1 MRTMRVALLHDFLN
15 QYGGAE
21 RVLEVLLEVFPEAD
35 LYTLLHDP
43 ERTGGRF
50 ADRITD
56 TSVLDAPLVRRRHR
70 FFIPLFPWA
79 TRSFRGAPRY
89 DLVIS
94 ATAGYAKGF
103 PIEGNCHVTYCYSPL
118 RYAWE
123 RDYVDHIPFL
133 PGIAKRVVA
142 PVIARHLQAW
152 DLAASQ
158 RPNVFLAISRHIA
171 GKVRAYYRREAQVVY
186 PPVRTDMFYPEPRAR
201 RDGYFLM
208 VGRLLHYKRFDLG
221 IRAAEELR
229 VPLKVV
235 GRGPEA
241 LRLKRM
247 ANPRFVEFI
256 EDADDDALRMLYTGA
271 RALVFPQ
278 VEDFGLVAAE
288 ALACGTPVV
297 AYARGGGGEI
307 IKDGATGAVF
317 QDQSLPALKG
327 AMSIVAARRFDRAA
341 LRDAALAFSPS
352 RFRADFLGAVRS
364 AGVPVEHAVSRAETR
379 VPASYAYRR

>member
-1 MRTMRVALLHDFLN
+1 MKAMKVALLHDFLN

-21 RVLEVLLEVFPEAD
+21 RVLEVLLDIFPEAD
-35 LYTLLHDP
+35 VYTLLHDP
-43 ERTGGRF
+43 ERTGRRF
-50 ADRITD
+50 VDRVTK
-56 TSVLDAPLVRRRHR
+56 TSVLDVPLVHRRHR

-79 TRSFRGAPRY
+79 TRSFRGTPRY

-133 PGIAKRVVA
+133 PGIAKRLAAPVVA
-142 PVIARHLQAW
+142 RRLQAW
-152 DLAASQ
+152 DLAASK
-158 RPNVFLAISRHIA
+158 RPNAFLAISRHIA
-171 GKVRAYYRREAQVVY
+171 GKVQAYYRREAQVVY
-186 PPVRTDMFYPEPRAR
+186 PPVRTDVFYPEPRAR
-201 RDGYFLM
+201 RGGYFLM
-208 VGRLLHYKRFDLG
+208 VGRLLHYKRFELG
-221 IRAAEELR
+221 IRSAEELR

-241 LRLKRM
+241 LRLKRI

-256 EDADDDALRMLYTGA
+256 EDADDDALRMLYTNA
-271 RALVFPQ
+271 TALVFPQ
-278 VEDFGLVAAE
+278 VEDFGLVAVE

-307 IKDGATGAVF
+307 IKDGVTGAVF
-317 QDQSLPALKG
+317 QDQSLPALKE
-327 AMSIVAARRFDRAA
+327 AMGIVGARRFDRAA

-352 RFRADFLGAVRS
+352 RFRAEFLAAIRA
-364 AGVPVEHAVSRAETR
+364 AGVPVEYALPRTEGR
-379 VPASYAYRR
+379 VASGYAYRR